1 MEFSSVSD
9 IYSNENNQNLRS
21 LLNEFKD
28 DIIKQ
33 ITNHV
38 SIKSN
43 TDTGIANVNPNLTK
57 PFTSEE
63 YINLLNK
70 DLPEIFESIEAN
82 EWIRH
87 LK

>member
-9 IYSNENNQNLRS
+9 NNSSIENNQNLRS

-43 TDTGIANVNPNLTK
+43 TNTNINTGIANVNPNLTK

-70 DLPEIFESIEAN
+70 DLPEIFDN
-82 EWIRH
+82 NNDN
-87 LK
+87 